1 MTFEGIQ
8 KFTLLDY
15 PNHIACTLFSPSC
28 NFRCPYCHNA
38 GIITSSPESGRISEG
53 DVISFLKTRKKLIEG
68 VCISGG
74 EPTLQKGLVDF
85 IARIRDMG
93 FKVKLDTNGYNTS
106 LLEDVIEK
114 NLVNYIAMDVKS
126 SFASYALCS
135 GVANIDVERIR
146 SSIELIKNSKVDYE
160 FRTTL
165 VRELHSDD
173 DILSL
178 ADYMRHVLLWRMQEF
193 RTPPSCSLPLSPIPS
208 KYLKSLLNQYINYKN
223 YVFY

>member
-53 DVISFLKTRKKLIEG
+53 DVISFLKTREKLIEG

-114 NLVNYIAMDVKS
+114 KLVNYIAMDVKS
-126 SFASYALCS
+126 SFSSYALCS

-178 ADYMRHVLLWRMQEF
+178 ADYMHHVLLWRMQEF
-193 RTPPSCSLPLSPIPS
+193 RAPASCSLPLSPIPS
-208 KYLKSLLNQYINYKN
+208 KYLKSLLNQYINCKN

>member
-38 GIITSSPESGRISEG
+38 EIITSSPESGRISEG
-53 DVISFLKTRKKLIEG
+53 DVISFLKTREKLIEA

-93 FKVKLDTNGYNTS
+93 LKVKLDTN
-106 LLEDVIEK
+106 
-114 NLVNYIAMDVKS
+114 
-126 SFASYALCS
+126 
-135 GVANIDVERIR
+135 
-146 SSIELIKNSKVDYE
+146 
-160 FRTTL
+160 
-165 VRELHSDD
+165 
-173 DILSL
+173 
-178 ADYMRHVLLWRMQEF
+178 
-193 RTPPSCSLPLSPIPS
+193 
-208 KYLKSLLNQYINYKN
+208 
-223 YVFY
+223 